1 MNILHVALGLPP
13 LRTGGLTR
21 YCSELMETQVAAG
34 EQVSLVYPGRFLP
47 GPVRFRKS
55 YWRGVEAYEL
65 INPLPVALT
74 FGVGDPEAF
83 VAPCPNVDVFD
94 RLIGDIMPEV
104 VHIHSF
110 MGIYKEFFQAVKRL
124 GLPMVFTTHD
134 YYPMC
139 PRCTFIDVAGE
150 PCAGGSSSE
159 ICASCCRGGM
169 TKRKSQVMQSG
180 LYARFKSTRFL
191 KCVSSAVKK
200 GMKSTGVAAA
210 ALPTRKQ
217 VLAYNC
223 LLDYNKSIFK
233 LFDLILANSVMTEK
247 VYRVIFPDSNYRLVR
262 ISHTGLVRNVAHA
275 APHRHDGTLVLGYFG
290 GKKEYKGYGTLMASA
305 QILHEEGMAFELRL
319 YGDEY
324 DNSDIP
330 EVHSF
335 GSVAPESVGSI
346 LRGLDGV
353 VVPSKCRETFGFVV
367 LEALCEG
374 VPIISSDTVGASEL
388 LTTEAIFPAGDASAL
403 AEKIKE
409 LSIGAIGWHGV
420 PADYPLSM
428 EQQVSEMKDCYQI
441 VLGML
446 RNKTH

>member
-21 YCSELMETQVAAG
+21 YCSELMENQVAAG
-34 EQVSLVYPGRFLP
+34 ERVSLVYPGRFLP

-55 YWRGVEAYEL
+55 CWRGIETYEL

-83 VAPCPNVDVFD
+83 VAPCQNVDVFD
-94 RLIGDIMPEV
+94 RLIGDILPDV
-104 VHIHSF
+104 VHVHSF
-110 MGIYKEFFQAVKRL
+110 MGVYKEFFQSIKRF

-139 PRCTFIDVAGE
+139 PRCTLIDAEGE
-150 PCAGGSSSE
+150 SCTGGSSSE

-191 KCVSSAVKK
+191 KNVSSAVKK
-200 GMKSTGVAAA
+200 GMRSTGVSTVAI
-210 ALPTRKQ
+210 PTREQ
-217 VLAYNC
+217 TFAYDR
-223 LLDYNKSIFK
+223 LLEYNRSIFR
-233 LFDLILANSVMTEK
+233 LFDLILANSAMTEK
-247 VYRVIFPDSNYRLVR
+247 VYRAIFPDSIYRLVH
-262 ISHTGLVRNVAHA
+262 ISHTGLVRSVAHV

-290 GKKEYKGYGTLMASA
+290 GKKEYKGYGTLMATA
-305 QILHEEGMAFELRL
+305 QILHEEGVAFELRL

-330 EVHSF
+330 EVHSL
-335 GSVAPESVGSI
+335 GSVAPENVRGI
-346 LRGLDGV
+346 LRELDGV
-353 VVPSKCRETFGFVV
+353 VVPSKYHETFGFVV

-374 VPIISSDTVGASEL
+374 VPVISSDAVGASEL
-388 LTTEAIFPAGDASAL
+388 LANEAVFPAGDASAL
-403 AEKIKE
+403 AEKIKG

-420 PADYPLSM
+420 PVDYPLSM
-428 EQQVSEMKDCYQI
+428 ERQVSEMKDCYQI
-441 VLGML
+441 VSEML
-446 RNKTH
+446 AHEAY